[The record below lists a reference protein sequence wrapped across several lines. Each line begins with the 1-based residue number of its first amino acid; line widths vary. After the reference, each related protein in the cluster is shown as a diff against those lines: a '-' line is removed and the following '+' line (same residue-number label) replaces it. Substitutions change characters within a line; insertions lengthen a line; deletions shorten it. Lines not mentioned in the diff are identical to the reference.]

1 MKLSVA
7 NGHRQRGSVLVM
19 ATVLSF
25 AMFLVGLTYLSMV
38 NRIMLDTD
46 LYLTRV
52 GSFYS
57 SIAGMMDEMVYTA
70 VYSPGH
76 DHHSGRREYYGDV
89 DYEGYSVFGGYYG
102 GIYST
107 DATYTVV
114 GIGYSFSNS
123 GIEYEYRVS
132 SGYQSETFA
141 DYLYITDAET
151 DLVWGQRIYFWT
163 PDTLDGKVHTNDHIS
178 IMEWADRPVF
188 KKRVTS
194 SASFI
199 DPPDNHARFDEGLYL
214 NQPEIFFPDQAAEI
228 RAYAG
233 GLYTYGSDHP
243 DSVYWLAFLGDGYKL
258 RKSGNRGNTWDS
270 AFEDLPLLQLPP
282 SGAIFVKGKCWV
294 STTQYPDQENPTD
307 GGLNGRVT
315 VGSSDTLYIRGKT
328 VYSCWNDSARIV
340 PLDCDDALGLVSVQW
355 VLVSDR
361 IPYWHYGITINAGI
375 AALRGSFSIDR
386 IYSDAA
392 EHQSLLVYG
401 SLAQYHRGIVHVG
414 SCGGGV
420 GYCQK
425 DYKYD
430 DRFRKHPP
438 PHFIPINDKKPVY
451 YESFYSG

>member
-1 MKLSVA
+1 M
-7 NGHRQRGSVLVM
+7 M

-25 AMFLVGLTYLSMV
+25 AMFLVGLTYLGLVDRTVMETEDFLRKIQS
-38 NRIMLDTD
+38 R
-46 LYLTRV
+46 
-52 GSFYS
+52 YS
-57 SIAGMMDEMVYTA
+57 SEAGEKEANVYAAINTP
-70 VYSPGH
+70 SH
-76 DHHSGRREYYGDV
+76 DYRLRTKKYYGDV
-89 DYEGYSVFGGYYG
+89 EYEGLVTFGGYSQG
-102 GIYST
+102 MYSM
-107 DATYTVV
+107 DATYITV
-114 GIGYSFSNS
+114 GIGRAYSSD
-123 GIEYEYRVS
+123 GTEYEYRVS
-132 SGYQSETFA
+132 SGHRSETFA

-151 DLVWGQRIYFWT
+151 DMVWGQTIYFWS

-178 IMEWADRPVF
+178 IMPWSDRPVF

-194 SASFI
+194 SASYI
-199 DPPDNHARFDEGLYL
+199 SPPDHHAEFWEGLYL
-214 NQPEIFFPDQAAEI
+214 NQPEITFPDQAEEV

-233 GLYTYGSDHP
+233 GMYTYGTGHP
-243 DSVYWLAFLGDGYKL
+243 DSVYWLAFLGDGYKV
-258 RKSGNRGNTWDS
+258 RRSANRGNTWDMD
-270 AFEDLPLLQLPP
+270 FDELPLIPLPP
-282 SGAIFVKGKCWV
+282 AGAIFVNGKCWV
-294 STTQYPDQENPTD
+294 STTQYPDEANPTD
-307 GGLNGRVT
+307 GRLNGRVT

-328 VYSCWNDSARIV
+328 VYSCWDDTNRVV
-340 PLDCDDALGLVSVQW
+340 PLDCNDALGLISEKW

-386 IYSDAA
+386 IYSDAS

-438 PHFIPINDKKPVY
+438 PHFIPISDKRPIY
-451 YESFYSG
+451 YEDFYPG